1 MSIKVKFFA
10 RMRDEAGLGGGEV
23 AFVDGITVADI
34 WAQLTSDVNFP
45 ESIMVAV
52 NMEYIS
58 GEPELKDGDEIAFFP
73 PVTGG

>member
-10 RMRDEAGLGGGEV
+10 RMRDEAGLDNGELEYV
-23 AFVDGITVADI
+23 EGMTIADI
-34 WAQLTSDVNFP
+34 WTQLVADVDYP
-45 ESIMVAV
+45 DAVMVAV

-58 GEPELKDGDEIAFFP
+58 GEPALKDGDEIAFFP

>member
-10 RMRDEAGLGGGEV
+10 RMRDEAGLSSSEV
-23 AFVDGITVADI
+23 AFVEGITLADI
-34 WAQLTSDVNFP
+34 WSQLTSGVDYP
-45 ESIMVAV
+45 ESVMVAV

-58 GEPELKDGDEIAFFP
+58 GEPELKDGDELAFFP